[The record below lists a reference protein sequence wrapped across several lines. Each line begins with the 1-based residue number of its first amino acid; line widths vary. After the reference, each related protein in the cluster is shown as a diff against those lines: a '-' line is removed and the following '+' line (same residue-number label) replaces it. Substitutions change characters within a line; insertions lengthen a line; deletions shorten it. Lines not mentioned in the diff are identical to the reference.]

1 MPILHYPQAAKN
13 NGHDHLQTGFALLP
27 PLWWEEE
34 KRVERQGLSTCVR
47 KLSYHFEYLFFWSGI
62 YLVTMNFQ
70 LFPGLQSRFSSCL
83 LLQCFC
89 WGTRAWSFLFYLFLM
104 SFQISTAA
112 LFFIISSI
120 LMYLCTSNSLPSYLR
135 CKAFWNVIDCQWRR
149 DMISTQCDK
158 YHERSLQSMTKLAR
172 VPGSKLRTVPLTVF
186 ALLVSFLGNVHWETG
201 RFGFHDFPGFIALSG
216 TDNVFSTQ
224 KN

>member
-112 LFFIISSI
+112 LFFLLFHPFLCIFAPPIPYHHTWDARLFEMLLTASEEETWFQHSVI
-120 LMYLCTSNSLPSYLR
+120 NIMKEACRAWQSWLECQDPSWELSHSLSLLFWYHFWEMYIGKLAGLGS
-135 CKAFWNVIDCQWRR
+135 
-149 DMISTQCDK
+149 MISQD
-158 YHERSLQSMTKLAR
+158 SLL
-172 VPGSKLRTVPLTVF
+172 
-186 ALLVSFLGNVHWETG
+186 
-201 RFGFHDFPGFIALSG
+201 
-216 TDNVFSTQ
+216 
-224 KN
+224 

>member
-112 LFFIISSI
+112 LFFYYFIHSYVSLHLQFPTIIREMQGF
-120 LMYLCTSNSLPSYLR
+120 LKCYWLPVKKR
-135 CKAFWNVIDCQWRR
+135 
-149 DMISTQCDK
+149 
-158 YHERSLQSMTKLAR
+158 
-172 VPGSKLRTVPLTVF
+172 
-186 ALLVSFLGNVHWETG
+186 
-201 RFGFHDFPGFIALSG
+201 HDFN
-216 TDNVFSTQ
+216 TVW
-224 KN
+224 